1 MSRYTSLS
9 IYDRRRLLIAGLLTM
24 VALPALWWAKR
35 DNPIAAPSVA
45 AADIGGA
52 LANATGASKSAALV
66 AGPGTP
72 PGYLSG
78 PGEASPPVAGEA
90 TGPPL
95 EESFTRGGLG
105 SFKTFPP
112 LSEQLCEVSFLPDRT
127 RITVEN
133 TDNGE
138 KVECLVIRTRMSDG
152 ILIVLDSSLFVELS
166 DLAEAP
172 VPVRIRW

>member
-1 MSRYTSLS
+1 LS
-9 IYDRRRLLIAGLLTM
+9 IYDRRRLLIAALLTM
-24 VALPALWWAKR
+24 VALPTLWWAKR
-35 DNPIAAPSVA
+35 DNPIATPGVA
-45 AADIGGA
+45 VADVSGA
-52 LANATGASKSAALV
+52 LANATGASKTAVKVS
-66 AGPGTP
+66 GPGTP

-78 PGEASPPVAGEA
+78 PGDPSPPAPGEA

-105 SFKTFPP
+105 SFKAFPP
-112 LSEQLCEVSFLPDRT
+112 LSEQLCELAFLPDRT

-133 TDNGE
+133 TDNG
-138 KVECLVIRTRMSDG
+138 KRVECLVSRTRLAEG
-152 ILIVLDSSLFVELS
+152 IVIVLDASLFVELS